1 MITRVDDSAKR
12 GIESSSITGAIFF
25 GVCRGKISEG
35 IDFKDFM
42 ARGVLAVSIPY
53 PNTRSHQ
60 VQLMREYMDQR
71 HSIDPSVQTGSS
83 WYNEQAFRALNQGLG
98 RCIRHSRDYGA
109 IIILESRFVNK
120 EMQKKLSRW
129 FRDVIRIAK
138 SDRALIQELK
148 AFYASCQ
155 RNFSCDSS
163 VPQESAEQRQ
173 MSQEFSPSQELQAL
187 QASQTTQVGSQ
198 MSVESVNPDR
208 SQSTQPS
215 VNHLPQSTQPSVNH
229 LTQSTQPSV
238 NRVDTL
244 FSDNS
249 TDSSMDDYLD
259 HYGYALPYE
268 PQVLSSVTMSQR
280 IPGAASSSAT
290 SSVFDASALP
300 GRNKKRCSSCESQS
314 PLNSYPVDAAT
325 SFSLKRAQTMSLQ
338 CPICSALLSN
348 TVWRDKSVSVHFGH
362 DLILVAIS
370 TLQMH
375 GYKVRLPNESSSL
388 QVKICDAS
396 AVLAL
401 QSHLCLSADGLINT
415 MGNRADYD
423 MEDCDRDQIR

>member
-42 ARGVLAVSIPY
+42 ARGVLTVSIPY
-53 PNTRSHQ
+53 PNTRSPQ

-109 IIILESRFVNK
+109 IIILESRFVNR

-129 FRDVIRIAK
+129 FRDVIRITK

-173 MSQEFSPSQELQAL
+173 MSQEFQASQEIQAL
-187 QASQTTQVGSQ
+187 QAPQTTQVGSQ
-198 MSVESVNPDR
+198 LSVENVNPDR
-208 SQSTQPS
+208 SQPIQRSSTADLES
-215 VNHLPQSTQPSVNH
+215 GVNR
-229 LTQSTQPSV
+229 LTQSTQPSA

-244 FSDNS
+244 FSDDS

-259 HYGYALPYE
+259 HYGYAVPYE

-280 IPGAASSSAT
+280 VSGVASRSAT
-290 SSVFDASALP
+290 SSAFDASLP
-300 GRNKKRCSSCESQS
+300 GRNEKRCSLCESQS

-348 TVWRDKSVSVHFGH
+348 TVWRDGRVSVHFGH
-362 DLILVAIS
+362 DLIQVAIS

-375 GYKVRLPNESSSL
+375 GYKVHLPSESSSL
-388 QVKICDAS
+388 HVKVCDAS
-396 AVLAL
+396 AVLSL
-401 QSHLCLSADGLINT
+401 QSHLCLSADGLIHT

>member
-1 MITRVDDSAKR
+1 M
-12 GIESSSITGAIFF
+12 
-25 GVCRGKISEG
+25 
-35 IDFKDFM
+35 
-42 ARGVLAVSIPY
+42 
-53 PNTRSHQ
+53 
-60 VQLMREYMDQR
+60 
-71 HSIDPSVQTGSS
+71 
-83 WYNEQAFRALNQGLG
+83 
-98 RCIRHSRDYGA
+98 
-109 IIILESRFVNK
+109 NK

-148 AFYASCQ
+148 AFYVSCQ

-163 VPQESAEQRQ
+163 VPQESAKQRQ

-208 SQSTQPS
+208 SQSIQRSSTADLES
-215 VNHLPQSTQPSVNH
+215 GVNHLSQSTQPSVNH
-229 LTQSTQPSV
+229 LSQPTQPSV

-249 TDSSMDDYLD
+249 TDSSMEDYLD

-300 GRNKKRCSSCESQS
+300 GRNKKRCSLCESQS

-325 SFSLKRAQTMSLQ
+325 SFSPKRVQTMSLQ

-348 TVWRDKSVSVHFGH
+348 AVWRDKSVSVHFGH
-362 DLILVAIS
+362 DLIQVAIS
-370 TLQMH
+370 TLQIH

-396 AVLAL
+396 AVLPL
-401 QSHLCLSADGLINT
+401 QSHLCLSADEFINT

-423 MEDCDRDQIR
+423 MEDCDRDHIR